1 MIQLHSHQTGPTYAP
16 RWVVR
21 TDKDLFWNGY
31 DWSPYH
37 EEALLFH
44 DAKEAD
50 LVVNDLMKSLFE
62 SLQIWNYEATVEL
75 EVHGSV
81 KPSLEE
87 LKDHL
92 WRTQN
97 LILLFYDDGPE
108 TSIVL
113 PIVKWDTLKEIQ
125 S

>member
-1 MIQLHSHQTGPTYAP
+1 M
-16 RWVVR
+16 VVH
-21 TDKDLFWNGY
+21 DLI
-31 DWSPYH
+31 
-37 EEALLFH
+37 
-44 DAKEAD
+44 
-50 LVVNDLMKSLFE
+50 KSLFE

-75 EVHGSV
+75 EVHGFV

-113 PIVKWDTLKEIQ
+113 PIVKWDTLKEVRP
-125 S
+125 